1 MFYSHP
7 QLVDELL
14 EDMDLPIHRSGGNWL
29 SWPFKVV
36 DLKEVEKLHHERE
49 EKKEKSW
56 LGRTSLSVIYQYDPF
71 LMNNIHICI

>member
-29 SWPFKVV
+29 SWPFKVI
-36 DLKEVEKLHHERE
+36 DLKEVESYITKGRKKGEILARE
-49 EKKEKSW
+49 DFAV
-56 LGRTSLSVIYQYDPF
+56 GYLSI
-71 LMNNIHICI
+71 